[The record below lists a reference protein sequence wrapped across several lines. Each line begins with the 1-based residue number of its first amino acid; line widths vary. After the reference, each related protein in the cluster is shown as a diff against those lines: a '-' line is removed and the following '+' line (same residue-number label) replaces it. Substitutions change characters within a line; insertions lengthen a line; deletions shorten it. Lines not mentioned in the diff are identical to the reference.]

1 MLHIATSIHS
11 DIVISLPEMKTKVIE
26 IETICGFKHFQS
38 TLTLIKDF
46 LMDLDESFV
55 RIYHLLTH

>member
-26 IETICGFKHFQS
+26 IETICGFKHFQ
-38 TLTLIKDF
+38 LTLIKDF

-55 RIYHLLTH
+55 RIYHLLTRL